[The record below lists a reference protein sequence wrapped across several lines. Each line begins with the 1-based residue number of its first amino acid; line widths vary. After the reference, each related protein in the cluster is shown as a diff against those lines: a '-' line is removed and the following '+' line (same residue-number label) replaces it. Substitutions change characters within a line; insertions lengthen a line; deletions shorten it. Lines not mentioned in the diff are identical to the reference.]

1 MKPGS
6 EAADDM
12 AGFSFLIISIASI

>member
-12 AGFSFLIISIASI
+12 TGFSFLIISIASI